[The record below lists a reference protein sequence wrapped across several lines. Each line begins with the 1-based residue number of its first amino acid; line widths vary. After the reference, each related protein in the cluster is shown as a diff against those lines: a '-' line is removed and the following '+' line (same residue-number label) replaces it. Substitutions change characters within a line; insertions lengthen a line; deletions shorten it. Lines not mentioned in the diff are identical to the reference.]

1 VIGPSGDYSLA
12 SHGVFDAAKLS
23 WDLRGC
29 IVGLSWNPDQKNL
42 QIKPAK
48 SLE

>member
-1 VIGPSGDYSLA
+1 LGDRAILRW
-12 SHGVFDAAKLS
+12 HCMVFSTLENFCGRARLH
-23 WDLRGC
+23 RR
-29 IVGLSWNPDQKNL
+29 LSWNPDQKNL